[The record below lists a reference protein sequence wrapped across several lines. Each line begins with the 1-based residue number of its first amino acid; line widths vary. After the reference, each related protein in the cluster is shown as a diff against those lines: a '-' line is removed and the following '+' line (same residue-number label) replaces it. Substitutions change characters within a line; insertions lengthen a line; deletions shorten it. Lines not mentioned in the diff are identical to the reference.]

1 MADEN
6 WMTIRCPMSCIT
18 HLEEFH
24 ERNIPTSRLVNYL
37 HPRTQ
42 SCRTR
47 ERNPSVHCNLHSIS
61 GISFNTTYMLH
72 SMTMQLQS
80 QYECGVKRP
89 FWRML
94 DTLLFPFP
102 AFRSKFPSPSFCL
115 RLRCQWLSVDVR
127 RRVHHQLLWGST
139 RSRFHMLVLDEFN
152 YWRARNLFSC
162 FGLVEEWLWRGLCA
176 IECDYWYCHYHYS
189 SERVPTA
196 VSEERERVL
205 IYHFS
210 WLYYQYRIWVYVCL
224 RRSWIF
230 KYRRKR
236 TVIKAERRIT

>member
-1 MADEN
+1 MRNGWLYDVQWAVLHISKKFTKGTSLLPDL
-6 WMTIRCPMSCIT
+6 WTIWSRHPKAVE
-18 HLEEFH
+18 LEKG
-24 ERNIPTSRLVNYL
+24 IPLLTG
-37 HPRTQ
+37 
-42 SCRTR
+42 
-47 ERNPSVHCNLHSIS
+47 NLKSIS

-127 RRVHHQLLWGST
+127 RRAHHQLLWGST

-152 YWRARNLFSC
+152 HWRARKLFSC
-162 FGLVEEWLWRGLCA
+162 FGLVEEWLWRGLYA
-176 IECDYWYCHYHYS
+176 IECDYWYCHYH
-189 SERVPTA
+189 
-196 VSEERERVL
+196 
-205 IYHFS
+205 
-210 WLYYQYRIWVYVCL
+210 
-224 RRSWIF
+224 
-230 KYRRKR
+230 
-236 TVIKAERRIT
+236 